1 MTNNGK
7 RVAWVTGGGS
17 GIGESGAEFLAA
29 DGWTVV
35 VSGRRKA
42 ELDRVVANIT
52 QKGGKA
58 EAIPLDVSNKADV
71 NKAAEQIMARHGR
84 IDLLV
89 NSAGINV
96 PKRSWADMELEGWDK
111 LVEVNL
117 NGVLYCMR
125 AVLPAMRKQ
134 KDGCIINV
142 ASWAGRH
149 VSKMPGP
156 AYTTTKHAV
165 LALTHSFN
173 MDECINGL
181 RACCL
186 SPGEVATPILKLRA
200 GGAVRGGAGQNAA
213 ARRLR
218 PHHRLRRQ
226 HARAGLHERDPD
238 QPDAQSRVYPDAGEQ
253 GLVGVAASTVAMTS
267 GGRFRSPDWSRRRNP
282 LFSRYDD
289 MAMRPGHL
297 AGDGATSGV
306 LKVFT
311 AGRRLGRKAL
321 PIQEIDLVEGPRR
334 IIEEQHQPQAIGHI
348 GFAGEIYPWIGHGRY
363 AHATSEPKA

>member
-1 MTNNGK
+1 MTNSGK

-17 GIGESGAEFLAA
+17 GIGASGAEFLAA

-35 VSGRRKA
+35 VSGRRKEA
-42 ELDRVVANIT
+42 LDKVVADIAK
-52 QKGGKA
+52 KGGKA
-58 EAIPLDVSNKADV
+58 EAIALDVSNKADV
-71 NKAAEQIMARHGR
+71 EKAADQILAKHGR

-111 LVEVNL
+111 VVDINL

-173 MDECINGL
+173 MDECVNGL

-186 SPGEVATPILKLRA
+186 SPGEVATPILKLRP
-200 GGAVRGGAGQNAA
+200 VV
-213 ARRLR
+213 
-218 PHHRLRRQ
+218 PS
-226 HARAGLHERDPD
+226 E
-238 QPDAQSRVYPDAGEQ
+238 
-253 GLVGVAASTVAMTS
+253 
-267 GGRFRSPDWSRRRNP
+267 
-282 LFSRYDD
+282 
-289 MAMRPGHL
+289 
-297 AGDGATSGV
+297 
-306 LKVFT
+306 
-311 AGRRLGRKAL
+311 
-321 PIQEIDLVEGPRR
+321 
-334 IIEEQHQPQAIGHI
+334 EEQAKMLQPEDCGRTIAFVASMPPRVCMNEILISPTHNR
-348 GFAGEIYPWIGHGRY
+348 GFIQTPHNRD
-363 AHATSEPKA
+363 

>member
-1 MTNNGK
+1 MTNGGK

-17 GIGESGAEFLAA
+17 GIGEAGAQALAA

-35 VSGRRKA
+35 VSGRRQDA
-42 ELDRVVANIT
+42 LEQVVAKIT
-52 QKGGKA
+52 KNGGKA
-58 EAIPLDVSNKADV
+58 EEIALDVSIAADV
-71 NKAAEQIMARHGR
+71 NKAAEQILTKHGR

-96 PKRSWADMELEGWDK
+96 PKRSWADMELEGWDM
-111 LVEVNL
+111 LVDINL

-173 MDECINGL
+173 MDECVNGL

-186 SPGEVATPILKLRA
+186 SPGEVATPILKQRP
-200 GGAVRGGAGQNAA
+200 VVPSEEEQ
-213 ARRLR
+213 ARMLQSEDLGRTIAFVASM
-218 PHHRLRRQ
+218 P
-226 HARAGLHERDPD
+226 
-238 QPDAQSRVYPDAGEQ
+238 SRVCINEI
-253 GLVGVAASTVAMTS
+253 LI
-267 GGRFRSPDWSRRRNP
+267 SPTWNRGFIQTPHSR
-282 LFSRYDD
+282 D
-289 MAMRPGHL
+289 
-297 AGDGATSGV
+297 
-306 LKVFT
+306 
-311 AGRRLGRKAL
+311 
-321 PIQEIDLVEGPRR
+321 
-334 IIEEQHQPQAIGHI
+334 
-348 GFAGEIYPWIGHGRY
+348 
-363 AHATSEPKA
+363 

>member
-1 MTNNGK
+1 MHHSGGQARSNRPRQQFNSKSALHKATGTVCMSDNGK

-17 GIGESGAEFLAA
+17 GIGEAGAEALAA

-35 VSGRRKA
+35 VSGRRKDA
-42 ELDRVVANIT
+42 LDTVVAKIT
-52 QKGGKA
+52 RSGGKA
-58 EAIPLDVSNKADV
+58 EAIPLDVSDATAV
-71 NKAAEQIMARHGR
+71 NKAAEQIVSRHGR

-111 LVEVNL
+111 LVDINL

-125 AVLPAMRKQ
+125 AVLPAMRRQ

-186 SPGEVATPILKLRA
+186 SPGEVATPILKLRP
-200 GGAVRGGAGQNAA
+200 VVPSEEEQ
-213 ARRLR
+213 ARML
-218 PHHRLRRQ
+218 
-226 HARAGLHERDPD
+226 
-238 QPDAQSRVYPDAGEQ
+238 QS
-253 GLVGVAASTVAMTS
+253 
-267 GGRFRSPDWSRRRNP
+267 
-282 LFSRYDD
+282 DD
-289 MAMRPGHL
+289 
-297 AGDGATSGV
+297 
-306 LKVFT
+306 
-311 AGRRLGRKAL
+311 LGRTIAL
-321 PIQEIDLVEGPRR
+321 VASMPPRVCMNEILISPPWNR
-334 IIEEQHQPQAIGHI
+334 
-348 GFAGEIYPWIGHGRY
+348 GFVQTPANRE
-363 AHATSEPKA
+363 